1 MKWLIKGGR
10 LIDPANQ
17 LDDLMDIYIQNGKIQ
32 DLLPAAPRRTDSG
45 LTDYRIIPAEGLVVT
60 PGLIDMHTHL
70 REPGQEYKETILT
83 GAQAAVAGGFAAV
96 ACMPNTQPVND
107 QRSVCEFIVSK
118 AREARLAKVFPVG
131 AISIGLR
138 GEALAEYG
146 DLREGG
152 AVALSDDGRPVMNGQ
167 LMRRAMEYAKAF
179 RLPIISHCEDLHL
192 SQSGVMNEGPT
203 STWLGLRGMP
213 AAAEETM
220 VQRDILLCQLTGHP
234 LHIAHVSTAGSVQF
248 IREAKKKGLPVSAE
262 TAPHYF
268 TLTEETLVGFDT
280 LAKVNP
286 PLRSREDLQ
295 AIQKGL
301 RDGTLDVIASD
312 HAPHSTLEKEVEFE
326 QALSGLI
333 GLETALPLTL
343 QLVHKGLLTLP
354 QAIAKFTVGPAR
366 ALNLEGWGQ
375 IRRNG
380 PAHLTILDPFFEFQ
394 VDVQQFRSKSRNS
407 PFNGFEL
414 KGKAL
419 LTMVDGR
426 IVHNLLFQTLEGP

>member
-1 MKWLIKGGR
+1 MKYLIKGGR

-17 LDDLMDIYIQNGKIQ
+17 MDDLMDIYIQNGKIQ
-32 DLLPAAPRRTDSG
+32 DLLPAAPRRTDRE

-107 QRSVCEFIVSK
+107 QRSVCEFIISR

-146 DLREGG
+146 DLKEGG

-179 RLPIISHCEDLHL
+179 RLPIIAHCEDLHL

-203 STWLGLRGMP
+203 STWLGLRGIP

-220 VQRDILLCQLTGHP
+220 VQRDILLCQLTGQP

-268 TLTEETLVGFDT
+268 TLTEDTLVGFDT

-301 RDGTLDVIASD
+301 KDGTLDVIASD
-312 HAPHSTLEKEVEFE
+312 HAPHSSLEKEVEFE
-326 QALSGLI
+326 QALCGLI

-354 QAIAKFTVGPAR
+354 QAISKFTTGPAR

-375 IRRNG
+375 LQRNG

-407 PFNGFEL
+407 PFNGFKL

-426 IVHNLLFQTLEGP
+426 IVHNLLFQTLEGS

>member
-1 MKWLIKGGR
+1 LI
-10 LIDPANQ
+10 
-17 LDDLMDIYIQNGKIQ
+17 
-32 DLLPAAPRRTDSG
+32 T
-45 LTDYRIIPAEGLVVT
+45 
-60 PGLIDMHTHL
+60 
-70 REPGQEYKETILT
+70 
-83 GAQAAVAGGFAAV
+83 
-96 ACMPNTQPVND
+96 
-107 QRSVCEFIVSK
+107 
-118 AREARLAKVFPVG
+118 
-131 AISIGLR
+131 
-138 GEALAEYG
+138 
-146 DLREGG
+146 
-152 AVALSDDGRPVMNGQ
+152 
-167 LMRRAMEYAKAF
+167 
-179 RLPIISHCEDLHL
+179 HCEDLHQ

-213 AAAEETM
+213 TVAEETM

-234 LHIAHVSTAGSVQF
+234 LHIAHVSTVGSVQF
-248 IREAKKKGLPVSAE
+248 VREAKKKGLPVSAE

-312 HAPHSTLEKEVEFE
+312 HAPHSRLEKEVEFE

-354 QAIAKFTVGPAR
+354 QAIAKFTTGPAR

-375 IRRNG
+375 LRRNG

-394 VDVQQFRSKSRNS
+394 VDIQQFRSKSRNS

-426 IVHNLLFQTLEGP
+426 IVHNHLFQTLEGS